1 MNSNN
6 NIARFS
12 ACVPGLILTFGLLL
26 SLLPAVAFA
35 QTQTQAVALQI
46 GILPM
51 STTRILLK
59 NYQPLHVYLERVLK
73 RPVELVTAHDFRTFH
88 FNTIEGKYDVV
99 ITAAHL
105 GRLAQTEAGY
115 MPLARYKAPNYTLL
129 LVAKDQ
135 PLKSVQ
141 DIRGKVV
148 AGINPITLAVNET
161 IIWLRGQ
168 GLNAGADYALLET
181 PTPIS
186 AAYAVQNHQSVMA
199 ISSSQGLKQFP
210 QNLKENVIVFATLP
224 ELPSLMW
231 LAHPRMT
238 AEIAGLK
245 AALLGFT
252 SESTEGAIFYDT
264 TGYVGMREVTSKESS
279 AMDQLAQEVNALL
292 HRKK

>member
-6 NIARFS
+6 NIARFP
-12 ACVPGLILTFGLLL
+12 ACVPGLLVVIGLLL
-26 SLLPAVAFA
+26 AMLPALAQA
-35 QTQTQAVALQI
+35 QTQTHAGALQI
-46 GILPM
+46 GIVPM
-51 STTRILLK
+51 STARILIK

-73 RPVELVTAHDFRTFH
+73 RPVELVTAQDFRTFH

-115 MPLARYKAPNYTLL
+115 VPLARYKASNRTLL

-141 DIRGKVV
+141 EIRGKVV
-148 AGINPITLAVNET
+148 AGIDPITLAVNET
-161 IIWLRGQ
+161 KIWLRGQ
-168 GLNAGADYALLET
+168 GLNAGADYTLLET
-181 PTPIS
+181 TTPIS
-186 AAYAVQNHQSVMA
+186 AAYAVKNHQSVMA
-199 ISSSQGLKQFP
+199 ISSTQGLQQFP
-210 QNLKENVIVFATLP
+210 PSLKEQINIFATLP

-231 LAHPRMT
+231 LAHPRM
-238 AEIAGLK
+238 ASEIPGLK

-252 SESTEGAIFYDT
+252 PESNEGAIFYET
-264 TGYVGMREVTSKESS
+264 TGYVGMREVTSKESR
-279 AMDQLAQEVNALL
+279 AMDQLAQEVNTLL

>member
-6 NIARFS
+6 NIARFP
-12 ACVPGLILTFGLLL
+12 ACVPDLILTFVLFL
-26 SLLPAVAFA
+26 SLLPVVAYA

-115 MPLARYKAPNYTLL
+115 MPLARYKAPNHTLL

-141 DIRGKVV
+141 EIRGKVV
-148 AGINPITLAVNET
+148 AGIDPITLAVNET
-161 IIWLRGQ
+161 KIWLRGQ

-181 PTPIS
+181 TTPIS
-186 AAYAVQNHQSVMA
+186 AAYAVKNHQSVMA
-199 ISSSQGLKQFP
+199 ISSTQGHFG
-210 QNLKENVIVFATLP
+210 
-224 ELPSLMW
+224 S
-231 LAHPRMT
+231 
-238 AEIAGLK
+238 
-245 AALLGFT
+245 
-252 SESTEGAIFYDT
+252 
-264 TGYVGMREVTSKESS
+264 
-279 AMDQLAQEVNALL
+279 
-292 HRKK
+292 